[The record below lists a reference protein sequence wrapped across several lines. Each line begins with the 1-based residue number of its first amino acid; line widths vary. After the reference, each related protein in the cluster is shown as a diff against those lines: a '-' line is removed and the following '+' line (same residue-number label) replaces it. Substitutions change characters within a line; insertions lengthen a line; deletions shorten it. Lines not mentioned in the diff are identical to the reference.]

1 MDTLVS
7 QRRTGSAT
15 RLPLQFSFRACLMP
29 SIIHSVSVKP
39 DSGQISA
46 GQPVGGAGGFRQVIE
61 AARQVMGRAGERQVA
76 KRDLGMVNG

>member
-1 MDTLVS
+1 VDTLVS

-76 KRDLGMVNG
+76 KRDLSMVNG